1 MKKILLLIIF
11 ISFLLAGCM
20 PQIHLDFLGK
30 EKIQEVV
37 LVKSKA
43 REKILILDISGIIT
57 SSPNPGIFSKEG
69 DMLSQVY
76 YRLEKAAED
85 KRIKAVILRL
95 DTPGGEVTTSDILY
109 NEILK
114 FKEKT
119 RIPVVGL
126 MMGLA
131 ASGGYYLASA
141 CDFIIAHPSTIT
153 GSIGVISIFPNLQE
167 LMAKIGVKVNVIKS
181 GEMKD
186 SGSTF
191 REMTEEEKKIFQ
203 GVVDELY
210 QKFLDVV
217 YQKRKDLLSLD
228 KLRKIADGRIY
239 TAHQAYELKLVDE
252 IGYFDSALKKALALA
267 SLKEAQVVA
276 YTYYPLRKTN
286 IYATKLES
294 FQLFEN
300 KNFEDIFR
308 SLKSGFY
315 YLWLPQTG
323 WNQ

>member
-1 MKKILLLIIF
+1 MKKILILIIF
-11 ISFLLAGCM
+11 IPLFLADCM
-20 PQIHLDFLGK
+20 PLYLNFLGK
-30 EKIQEVV
+30 EQIQEVV

-43 REKILILDISGIIT
+43 KEKILILDISGIIT
-57 SSPNPGIFSKEG
+57 SSANSGIFSREG
-69 DMLSQVY
+69 DVLSQIY
-76 YRLEKAAED
+76 YRLEKASED
-85 KRIKAVILRL
+85 NRIKAIILRL

-109 NEILK
+109 HEILK

-131 ASGGYYLASA
+131 ASGGYYVASS

-167 LMAKIGVKVNVIKS
+167 LMAKIGVKVNIIKS

-217 YQKRKDLLSLD
+217 YQKRKEFLSLD

-239 TAHQAYELKLVDE
+239 SAHQAYELKLVDE
-252 IGYFDSALKKALALA
+252 IGYFDSALKKALALS
-267 SLKEAQVVA
+267 SLKEAKVVA
-276 YTYYPLRKTN
+276 YTYYPLKKTN

-294 FQLFEN
+294 VQLFEN

-315 YLWLPQTG
+315 YLWLPQISR
-323 WNQ
+323 

>member
-1 MKKILLLIIF
+1 MKKSLFLIILICLLL
-11 ISFLLAGCM
+11 SGCS
-20 PQIHLDFLGK
+20 PQIHLDFLGR

-43 REKILILDISGIIT
+43 SEKILILDVSGIIT
-57 SSPNPGIFSKEG
+57 SSLNPGLFSKEG
-69 DMLSQVY
+69 DILSQVY

-85 KRIKAVILRL
+85 KKVKAVILRL

-153 GSIGVISIFPNLQE
+153 GSIGVISIFPNIQE
-167 LMAKIGVKVNVIKS
+167 LMAKIGVKVNIIKS

-191 REMTEEEKKIFQ
+191 REMSEEEKNVFQ

-210 QKFLDVV
+210 LKFVDVV
-217 YQKRKDLLSLD
+217 YQKRKNLLSLEE
-228 KLRKIADGRIY
+228 LRKIADGRIY
-239 TAHQAYELKLVDE
+239 TARQAYELKLVDE
-252 IGYFDSALKKALALA
+252 IGYIDSALKKALALS
-267 SLKEAQVVA
+267 SLKEAKVIA

-294 FQLFEN
+294 VQLFES
-300 KNFEDIFR
+300 KDFEDIFR

-315 YLWLPQTG
+315 YLWLPQSSR
-323 WNQ
+323 